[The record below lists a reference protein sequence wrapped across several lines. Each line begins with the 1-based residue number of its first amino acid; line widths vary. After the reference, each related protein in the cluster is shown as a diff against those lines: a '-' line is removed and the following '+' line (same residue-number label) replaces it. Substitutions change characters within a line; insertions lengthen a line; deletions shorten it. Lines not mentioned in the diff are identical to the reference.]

1 MSMQRMGHPRGFGSV
16 KGQSTLAESPSWRKT
31 GETTASARARWP
43 VEGLHPTL
51 RDETAK
57 DGAPVWFW
65 RCEGEKGN
73 RRIPFAD
80 DNRQVNGKRNGSG
93 ACRGST
99 GKASG
104 PESCAM
110 GTAEGAGTPRRKDR

>member
-1 MSMQRMGHPRGFGSV
+1 MRLRRMGHPFGFGGA
-16 KGQSTLAESPSWRKT
+16 KRKRTTGESPSRMTT
-31 GETTASARARWP
+31 GKATAKATARWP

-65 RCEGEKGN
+65 RCEEEKDN

-80 DNRQVNGKRNGSG
+80 DNRKGNGKGNGSV
-93 ACRGST
+93 
-99 GKASG
+99 
-104 PESCAM
+104 
-110 GTAEGAGTPRRKDR
+110 AGGGFTSHPSR